1 MKNLIWIL
9 LCFLGG
15 ILMIIGSATGS
26 AVFYVYLANLVSSY
40 ISSEFMPLVAA
51 ILTVLEYIAF
61 YGGYSVIVGAIL
73 ILIKQ
78 IRLGKIIIT
87 VATGFGMLGLV
98 FYVGMWILGYSGI
111 AVNPTVQAILNQMYS
126 LFTYNSGMAFT
137 GTAIAVVGQ
146 YEIKK
151 PKKVEKGDSTEKA
164 KSNDSI
170 TETLDSKFC
179 PNCGEKLP
187 ITANF
192 CNQCGTNFD

>member
-1 MKNLIWIL
+1 MKNLTSIL

-26 AVFYVYLANLVSSY
+26 AEFYVYLANLVSSY
-40 ISSEFMPLVAA
+40 ISPEFMPLVAA

-78 IRLGKIIIT
+78 IRLGKIIIM
-87 VATGFGMLGLV
+87 VATSFGMLGLI
-98 FYVGMWILGYSGI
+98 FYAGIWVLGISGI
-111 AVNPTVQAILNQMYS
+111 AVSPAVQAILNQMYS
-126 LFTYNSGMAFT
+126 LFTYNSGLAFT
-137 GTAIAVVGQ
+137 GTVLAVVGR
-146 YEIKK
+146 YGIKR
-151 PKKVEKGDSTEKA
+151 PKKVEKEVSTEKG

-170 TETLDSKFC
+170 TENLDSKFC

-187 ITANF
+187 SKANF
-192 CNQCGTNFD
+192 CNQCGTNF